1 MKPYTG
7 HENLRFSKTRFNV
20 SLGKRPVIVENRFGQ
35 LKERLNTSVETTVII
50 TSACCVCITYE
61 KFKTRSFSKNG

>member
-50 TSACCVCITYE
+50 TSVCITYE